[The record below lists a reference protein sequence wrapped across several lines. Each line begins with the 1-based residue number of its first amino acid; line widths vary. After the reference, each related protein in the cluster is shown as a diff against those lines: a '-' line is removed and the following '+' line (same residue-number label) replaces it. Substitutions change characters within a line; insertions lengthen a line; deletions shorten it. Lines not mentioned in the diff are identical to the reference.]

1 MSTHVH
7 VMYMSNHHV
16 HALNQFI
23 INTFDAV
30 SPYHV
35 HVYAKFLKKI
45 AHAIIGAIKVS
56 SKRKESIMF
65 CNVEIT
71 SAFFHERFCG
81 EGYTTPV
88 FVL

>member
-1 MSTHVH
+1 MFTQNSKK
-7 VMYMSNHHV
+7 
-16 HALNQFI
+16 
-23 INTFDAV
+23 
-30 SPYHV
+30 
-35 HVYAKFLKKI
+35 KF

-71 SAFFHERFCG
+71 SAFFHESFCG

-88 FVL
+88 FVP

>member
-1 MSTHVH
+1 MLLISSLSTHLMPFH
-7 VMYMSNHHV
+7 PTMYMFTQNSKK
-16 HALNQFI
+16 
-23 INTFDAV
+23 
-30 SPYHV
+30 
-35 HVYAKFLKKI
+35 KF
-45 AHAIIGAIKVS
+45 AHAILWAIKVS